1 MSGGGD
7 DVGVEALMEY
17 EFGVPLREQLT
28 PAQVTL
34 QENVWQRRFE
44 RVRRQYE
51 QRVQYKDRPDTELQ
65 IVAITG
71 GVRLTFPA
79 TDVNRVRIG
88 WALTATPGTE
98 IDFVDLPI
106 SDLTNVS
113 GDLYRYDIAIASF
126 DPGTSYRFTVRLTT
140 SSGRTTT
147 LTGDGPGTGTSRLF
161 VNEPASGSAISVSW
175 VRPAEA
181 LSARLA
187 WGPDSVPTS
196 FVDSASGPAPL
207 TEANALTLD
216 MTDTRICPSDAA
228 VCSYRIVN
236 LVAGTE
242 YTVALATYRQ
252 PDARGEPI
260 SIDRMTLMTSGTRPP
275 SVVSVSAAPLTI
287 SEGGTGSTIT
297 LSTRPAPDRSAGF
310 PVTYTV
316 THGAGLSASE
326 YALTDSNG
334 NVVGSSVI
342 IPAGALSVALTLT
355 ALTDTDTVETSET
368 LTFRLAD
375 PAPDTGYVLDANQR
389 EVAVTINPVPLVSFT
404 TDAISVSE
412 NAGTATVDGATE
424 RFAGHTD
431 NHSGAYN
438 KRHGN
443 SRHGI
448 TRH

>member
-1 MSGGGD
+1 M
-7 DVGVEALMEY
+7 
-17 EFGVPLREQLT
+17 
-28 PAQVTL
+28 
-34 QENVWQRRFE
+34 
-44 RVRRQYE
+44 
-51 QRVQYKDRPDTELQ
+51 
-65 IVAITG
+65 
-71 GVRLTFPA
+71 RLTFPVA

-98 IDFVDLPI
+98 LASADLPRNN
-106 SDLTNVS
+106 LTSVS
-113 GDLYRYDIAIASF
+113 GDLYRYDITIASF

-161 VNEPASGSAISVSW
+161 VNEPAGGSAISVSW

-187 WGPDSVPTS
+187 WGPGSVPAS

-228 VCSYRIVN
+228 VCSYRIAN

-297 LSTRPAPDRSAGF
+297 LSARPAPDHSAGF

-334 NVVGSSVI
+334 NAVGSSVI

-375 PAPDTGYVLDANQR
+375 PAPDVGYVLDANQR

-404 TDAISVSE
+404 ADAISVSE
-412 NAGTATVDGATE
+412 NAGTATVTVQLSAYASDA
-424 RFAGHTD
+424 D
-431 NHSGAYN
+431 NHSGTHDE
-438 KRHGN
+438 RDGN
-443 SRHGI
+443 SQRGLHSTDHHQCRVRFRRQRRRPAANRSASPSLTTALDELDETFTVELSAHCRI
-448 TRH
+448 AYQPARRPA